1 MMQTKKMS
9 SNSVILTEI
18 LNSENSEW
26 REAISFFMESKTKE
40 FQAIMKTTVEK
51 TMTDKIGSFYNRSF
65 DNHEAVLFDVDPG
78 DIGKKCIASLQ
89 TQIGHNPDKNALN
102 VHKVNIKA
110 IEGNTCKCFVLDPVR
125 ESHNN
130 QQRRRF
136 YVFKNFIIIQI
147 INSWQGAT
155 DNYEFCNHLF
165 PTDMLFALKHFQIKD
180 DYSCIHG
187 MLKIYNEHPE
197 YFKQNCSE
205 FESICKREYEEIQK
219 QKDQLKQLI
228 NENTAKIDYYRGLEE
243 QIRQVEAEKLAI
255 EEEKAK
261 LNEQK
266 TLLSIAKQKI
276 SAMKAD
282 VERERL
288 QLEEEKANFK
298 AENFDMDKFLEE

>member
-1 MMQTKKMS
+1 MS

-26 REAISFFMESKTKE
+26 REAITSFMESKTNE
-40 FQAIMKTTVEK
+40 FQAIMKATVEK

-65 DNHEAVLFDVDPG
+65 DNHEAVLFDIDPG

-89 TQIGHNPDKNALN
+89 TTYNL
-102 VHKVNIKA
+102 NIKT
-110 IEGNTCKCFVLDPVR
+110 IEENTGKCFILDPVR

-136 YVFKNFIIIQI
+136 YVFKNFIIIQT
-147 INSWQGAT
+147 INSWPGAT

-165 PTDMLFALKHFQIKD
+165 PTDMLFALKHFQIRD
-180 DYSCIHG
+180 DYNCIHG

-205 FESICKREYEEIQK
+205 FESVCKREYEEIQK
-219 QKDQLKQLI
+219 QKDHLKELI

-243 QIRQVEAEKLAI
+243 QIRQVDAEKLAI

-266 TLLSIAKQKI
+266 TLISIAKQKI

-288 QLEEEKANFK
+288 QLEAKFK

>member
-89 TQIGHNPDKNALN
+89 TQIGHNSSLRTTYNL
-102 VHKVNIKA
+102 NIKT
-110 IEGNTCKCFVLDPVR
+110 IEENTGKCFVLDPVR

-136 YVFKNFIIIQI
+136 YVFKNFIIIQT
-147 INSWQGAT
+147 INSWPGAT

-205 FESICKREYEEIQK
+205 FESVCKREYEEIQK
-219 QKDQLKQLI
+219 QKEHLKQLI

-243 QIRQVEAEKLAI
+243 QIRQVDAEKLAI

-266 TLLSIAKQKI
+266 NLLSIAKQKI

-288 QLEEEKANFK
+288 QLEEEKAKCK